1 MAPRR
6 TTPTVFHHAKVL
18 RLNTTPAEKRL
29 WARLRDHRLGG
40 LGFRRQHAIGPFI
53 VDFVCREKKL
63 VIELDG
69 DSHANQPD
77 YDARRTAWLEKR
89 GYRVQRFTNDEVHR
103 NLEAVLQAILEA
115 CTPLQP

>member
-6 TTPTVFHHAKVL
+6 TTPTIFHHAKVL
-18 RLNTTPAEKRL
+18 RLNTTSAEKKL
-29 WARLRDHRLGG
+29 WARLRDHRLSG

-69 DSHANQPD
+69 DSHANQPE

-103 NLEAVLQAILEA
+103 NIETVLQTILEA
-115 CTPLQP
+115 CTPP